1 MKTKLILSAFA
12 DEYCDD
18 FSTQCEAMKG
28 FGIDY
33 IELRGV
39 NGKNVSTLSG
49 DEIKT
54 VEKILSDTGMK
65 ISAIGSPIG
74 KITLDGDFESHL
86 NAAKRIYD
94 YAEELNVI

>member
-18 FSTQCEAMKG
+18 FSRQCEAMKG

-54 VEKILSDTGMK
+54 VGKILSDTGMK

-86 NAAKRIYD
+86 NAASFCR
-94 YAEELNVI
+94 LRL